1 MVPPCELVSGLTD
14 VALSHHVE
22 KTRMASGERAYPPL
36 LAQLMAGPFRDRVM
50 LAGPYDDDEA
60 TGDTSVYLDE
70 GYTSMTRDVRRN
82 RVYRL
87 AIAAAASEGLLGFLE
102 VGPGGDACLTKMVL
116 GEAGA
121 WVVGVEGNKWAAES
135 ARTQLRGLYG
145 AEGPRWRIVTGHSSN
160 RTPTMDEALHGR
172 DFDVLLQEVL
182 GYIAS
187 REGVVATLADLQG
200 RMSPLPK
207 RLLPGAVATFFTPA
221 LVSLE
226 DIRRNLQ
233 GSASLYCGP
242 NYLLACRVPLD
253 KTAPWRSRGAP
264 VCGCLEFINF
274 AQPLTRGAPQLR
286 QERTAAFAVPVS
298 AKAGVQVNSLVVFIW
313 AGFAGAPPRRF
324 EPETGFPYGCA
335 ELAEADAAAWTGC
348 LSFSSA
354 CAASDARAEASN
366 WPNVVLLLDTP
377 LTVPP
382 GGRLEVLSVADLR
395 GATCTYEWRVRVV
408 GATGSSSSGSS
419 AACSGDAG
427 AWQVLSLDS
436 RDVNFF
442 SLDGEESETES
453 DEAAAVYGCGQSRE
467 VDMPLTCHRGRG
479 SGRGR
484 GGRATAAICLGGAEP
499 GAWRRFLPL
508 RPELRRPVDMALAG
522 QHCSSA
528 SSSCSPVF
536 SACDARLPAGA
547 PAAHAVVVG
556 MTGRARSRSRSRS
569 RERAVE
575 GSDSSLSTT
584 RFHAAAD
591 DCGSDARRGSRGRP

>member
-1 MVPPCELVSGLTD
+1 
-14 VALSHHVE
+14 
-22 KTRMASGERAYPPL
+22 MASGERTHPPL
-36 LAQLMAGPFRDRVM
+36 LAQLMSGPFRDRVM

-116 GEAGA
+116 EEAGA

-135 ARTQLRGLYG
+135 ARTQLRGLHG
-145 AEGPRWRIVTGHSSN
+145 AEGPRWRIVTGHSSS
-160 RTPTMDEALHGR
+160 RTPAMDEALHGR

-253 KTAPWRSRGAP
+253 TTAPWRSSGAP

-286 QERTAAFAVPVS
+286 QERAAAFAVPAS
-298 AKAGVQVNSLVVFIW
+298 AKGGVQVNSLVVFIW

-335 ELAEADAAAWTGC
+335 ELAESDAAAWSGC

-354 CAASDARAEASN
+354 CAASDAKAEASN

-382 GGRLEVLSVADLR
+382 GGRLEVVSVADLR

-408 GATGSSSSGSS
+408 DAPGSSSSGSG
-419 AACSGDAG
+419 AAARSGDAG

-442 SLDGEESETES
+442 SLDGEDSDSET
-453 DEAAAVYGCGQSRE
+453 DEAAAVYGCGQRRE
-467 VDMPLTCHRGRG
+467 VDHDNHGMHVKGHRRRRRGR
-479 SGRGR
+479 GRGR
-484 GGRATAAICLGGAEP
+484 GGRVTDPIYTGGAEP

-508 RPELRRPVDMALAG
+508 RPELRRPVDLALAG
-522 QHCSSA
+522 VSCSSL
-528 SSSCSPVF
+528 SSSCSSAF
-536 SACDARLPAGA
+536 SACDSRLPVGA
-547 PAAHAVVVG
+547 PATNAAAVG
-556 MTGRARSRSRSRS
+556 TTGRARSRSRSRS
-569 RERAVE
+569 RERVVE

-584 RFHAAAD
+584 RFHTAAD
-591 DCGSDARRGSRGRP
+591 DSGNDARRGSRGRP